1 MNNRRTFW
9 AIGLLLAFLLFY
21 SWLPVGF
28 YSQAPIF
35 FSVFGAVL
43 CLFFLIQL
51 VGDFRSWEE
60 FNTKDKSEHDWRHKV
75 APAMVLP
82 AIAILAVFLMKLSTN
97 ETKELKKYG
106 VTTKGTIIDGS
117 GFKSRRGGMY
127 DLTIEFKDENDRLLT
142 VKKDVG
148 EDEFNRYGKGEQV
161 MLVYSKKHPN
171 ILRILSSDES
181 IEEYTGIKARDLEIK
196 DLKALLT
203 MKRTDVDSF
212 LNTISY
218 GWQKHDSGWVNER
231 KYQYIRMAQ
240 KGTIVYVGPFDNFHR
255 FPKLFKQENFQEVQ
269 SKDNPS
275 LKLFYNDSLDVAVEM
290 KTGGSGNLLAKRLL
304 SIVSMRLREVPL
316 AEKREPATLKKH

>member
-1 MNNRRTFW
+1 MV
-9 AIGLLLAFLLFY
+9 IPAF
-21 SWLPVGF
+21 
-28 YSQAPIF
+28 
-35 FSVFGAVL
+35 
-43 CLFFLIQL
+43 
-51 VGDFRSWEE
+51 
-60 FNTKDKSEHDWRHKV
+60 
-75 APAMVLP
+75 
-82 AIAILAVFLMKLSTN
+82 AILAVFLMKLSTN

-106 VTTKGTIIDGS
+106 VTTRGTIIDGS

-127 DLTIEFKDENDRLLT
+127 DLTIEFKDENNRLLT

-181 IEEYTGIKARDLEIK
+181 IEEYTGIKARDFEIK

-218 GWQKHDSGWVNER
+218 GWAKRDSGWINER
-231 KYQYIRMAQ
+231 KNQYIRMAQ
-240 KGTIVYVGPFDNFHR
+240 KGAIVYVGPFDNFHR
-255 FPKLFKQENFQEVQ
+255 FPPLFKQENFHEIEL
-269 SKDNPS
+269 KDNPT

-290 KTGGSGNLLAKRLL
+290 KTGGSTRLLAKMLL
-304 SIVSMRLREVPL
+304 STVSMRLRELPL